1 MINLGIIGC
10 GRVTETVHLP
20 VLRHMPGVRV
30 LAACDMRNDRLKLVQ
45 QAFGIPH
52 VYSDWT
58 DLIADRSVNAV
69 LVATP
74 SDSHALIG
82 GAALDGQKHVLVE
95 KPFALTVTDAEML
108 AEKARTSERVSMVG
122 FNYRFHPLARE
133 LKATIQR
140 GAIGRPLAVFTT
152 FMTARNQ
159 SASVTDYKTVVARG
173 GGVFHDK
180 ATHNFDVLRFLFDSE
195 VRHGRAISH
204 SEVHEQDVGT
214 IEMELANGVQVSGCF
229 CDRAVPDH
237 TYVVYGDQGKAM
249 MNLTRPT
256 GVLLYRTEFS
266 RGRATKLWSY
276 LRQAPRVITSTVR
289 LATPRGRLS
298 SYFNQ
303 WQHFFSAIDTRSP
316 ATPNFEDGLAVTR
329 AVNQLIDSLTDSRQ
343 AGADGAGLDSFDVR
357 SSTFEVEEI
366 G

>member
-1 MINLGIIGC
+1 
-10 GRVTETVHLP
+10 
-20 VLRHMPGVRV
+20 
-30 LAACDMRNDRLKLVQ
+30 
-45 QAFGIPH
+45 
-52 VYSDWT
+52 
-58 DLIADRSVNAV
+58 
-69 LVATP
+69 
-74 SDSHALIG
+74 
-82 GAALDGQKHVLVE
+82 
-95 KPFALTVTDAEML
+95 LTVADAEML
-108 AEKARTSERVSMVG
+108 AKKARASKRVSMVG

-133 LKATIQR
+133 LKATIKR
-140 GAIGRPLAVFTT
+140 GAIGRPLAAFTT

-159 SASVTDYKTVVARG
+159 STSVTDYKLASPERG

-180 ATHNFDVLRFLFDSE
+180 ATHNLDVLRFLFDSD

-214 IEMELANGVQVSGCF
+214 IEMELANGVHVTGCF

-237 TYVVYGDQGKAM
+237 TYVVYGDEGKAM
-249 MNLTRPT
+249 VNLTRPT

-276 LRQAPRVITSTVR
+276 LRQAPSVITSAVR

-298 SYFNQ
+298 SYFSH
-303 WQHFFSAIDTRSP
+303 WQHFCSAIDTQSP

-329 AVNQLIDSLTDSRQ
+329 AVNQLIDSLADSRQ

-357 SSTFEVEEI
+357 SSTFEVERI